1 MDVID
6 KVSPAD
12 VKKLAATPGVSL
24 FAYPGLRALLIQP
37 SFREG
42 PNEFIRDNQGR
53 PLAEN
58 PLRDVR
64 VRQALSLAINRKA
77 IVERI
82 LQNTVTEANQWMPA
96 NTFGYNPQV
105 KNIANDPAQAK
116 KLLAEAGYPDGFQ
129 LTVHV
134 PGDRYPLAPET
145 LQAVAQ
151 FWARI
156 GVKVDLQVVPWS
168 VYASRANKNEYAVTV
183 IAWGNGTGEASY
195 GLTNVLASAD
205 AGKGLGSSNWGAL
218 QQSVGRP
225 GAGAG
230 FVRVRRWQAR
240 GDPASF
246 GDAGDGRCG
255 RVAAVP
261 LPEYLGGAQRAAG
274 RSAAQRPHH
283 GDDGQR
289 GKKVMAT
296 LHITPADGLL
306 DEPRQ
311 IVVEGLAAGQ
321 QVTLSSQT
329 RRGGEHLWRS
339 SATFVAD
346 ARGRVDLDQHAP
358 LAGDYSGVSAMGLL
372 WSQRAGQGRSTAV
385 FNDSV
390 LQPLLTEIRLEGSDQ
405 MQTLIQR
412 LAGEGVSRR
421 EIRENGLV
429 GTLFVPAGPGPHP
442 AVMVLNG
449 SGGGIERSPCCAL
462 CLAGLQRAGTGLFQ
476 GVGAVGLHLQ
486 HSAGIFR
493 ARPGMDAPR
502 TGAGRWL
509 YRPQWPV
516 PGGELVLLLGSL
528 FPRSVAAVIGY
539 VPSALVHGGQAAADP
554 AVGRDGPAWLYRGQ
568 PLVHV
573 WNNNRHAS
581 WAARDAGLR
590 NALSISTALQD
601 AQAVERARIA
611 VEQIRGPV
619 LLLTAGDDAAWP
631 SSRFRADGL

>member
-1 MDVID
+1 
-6 KVSPAD
+6 
-12 VKKLAATPGVSL
+12 
-24 FAYPGLRALLIQP
+24 
-37 SFREG
+37 
-42 PNEFIRDNQGR
+42 
-53 PLAEN
+53 
-58 PLRDVR
+58 
-64 VRQALSLAINRKA
+64 
-77 IVERI
+77 
-82 LQNTVTEANQWMPA
+82 
-96 NTFGYNPQV
+96 
-105 KNIANDPAQAK
+105 
-116 KLLAEAGYPDGFQ
+116 
-129 LTVHV
+129 
-134 PGDRYPLAPET
+134 
-145 LQAVAQ
+145 
-151 FWARI
+151 
-156 GVKVDLQVVPWS
+156 
-168 VYASRANKNEYAVTV
+168 
-183 IAWGNGTGEASY
+183 
-195 GLTNVLASAD
+195 
-205 AGKGLGSSNWGAL
+205 
-218 QQSVGRP
+218 
-225 GAGAG
+225 
-230 FVRVRRWQAR
+230 
-240 GDPASF
+240 
-246 GDAGDGRCG
+246 
-255 RVAAVP
+255 
-261 LPEYLGGAQRAAG
+261 
-274 RSAAQRPHH
+274 
-283 GDDGQR
+283 
-289 GKKVMAT
+289 MAT

-346 ARGRVDLDQHAP
+346 ARGRVDLEQDAP

-390 LQPLLTEIRLEGSDQ
+390 VQPLLTEIRLEGSDQ

-449 SGGGIERSPCCAL
+449 SGGGINEARAAL
-462 CLAGLQRAGTGLFQ
+462 YASRGYSALALGYFKAPGLSDYISNTPLEYFEQGL
-476 GVGAVGLHLQ
+476 AWMHREL
-486 HSAGIFR
+486 
-493 ARPGMDAPR
+493 APADGFIALSGQSR
-502 TGAGRWL
+502 
-509 YRPQWPV
+509 
-516 PGGELVLLLGSL
+516 GGELVLLLGSL

-631 SSRFRADGL
+631 SSRFGQMVCERLQSSRHPWPVAQHDYPLAGHSILLPFIPATYSDDGEPAANARANQQSWQAVREFLQNAVAARRAQTKELQ